1 MQEEIEELRH
11 ENKQLKQENKDIKKA
26 LKEIRDEGEQIR
38 KEKKKNNVVENS
50 DPEALKNMTKRIIKH
65 IGVEVKIKS
74 AAKIGHKTCLLELE
88 DQGDKEEILRNK
100 FKLKNVRNERI
111 YINDDLTRNEREQ
124 QRQMRKNSKT
134 RARKGQY
141 SEDRL

>member
-1 MQEEIEELRH
+1 
-11 ENKQLKQENKDIKKA
+11 
-26 LKEIRDEGEQIR
+26 
-38 KEKKKNNVVENS
+38 
-50 DPEALKNMTKRIIKH
+50 MTKRIIKQY

-111 YINDDLTRNEREQ
+111 YINDELTRNEREQ
-124 QRQMRKNSKT
+124 QRQMRKIAKQERGKGNTVKIGYRKQT
-134 RARKGQY
+134 INGEIWRWNRDKEIIEKERAKN
-141 SEDRL
+141 